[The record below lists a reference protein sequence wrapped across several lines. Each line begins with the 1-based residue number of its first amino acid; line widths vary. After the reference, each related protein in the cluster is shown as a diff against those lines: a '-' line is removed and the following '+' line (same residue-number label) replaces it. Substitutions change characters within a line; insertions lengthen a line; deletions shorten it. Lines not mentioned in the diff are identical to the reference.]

1 MSITIA
7 SSFLHNQ
14 RILENIALV
23 EEIDEQ
29 AAEIIS
35 GGQSANLLSK
45 EIYALDDGNEEPKLY
60 NPNNPN
66 NPNNPEERE
75 DPEDPNQSASQ
86 LLGGSVQQANF
97 GFGQD
102 RRGRRRYGY
111 RDRNRNRNRYC

>member
-7 SSFLHNQ
+7 TSFLHNQ
-14 RILENIALV
+14 SILENIALV

-35 GGQSANLLSK
+35 GGQFANLLSK

-60 NPNNPN
+60 NPNTPN
-66 NPNNPEERE
+66 DPNNPEERE
-75 DPEDPNQSASQ
+75 DPEEPNQLPSQ

-97 GFGQD
+97 GFGD
-102 RRGRRRYGY
+102 NRRSRRRYGY
-111 RDRNRNRNRYC
+111 GNRNRNRNRYC

>member
-7 SSFLHNQ
+7 TSFLHNQ
-14 RILENIALV
+14 SILENIALV

-35 GGQSANLLSK
+35 GGQFANLLSK

-60 NPNNPN
+60 DPNNPN
-66 NPNNPEERE
+66 TPNNPEERE
-75 DPEDPNQSASQ
+75 DPEEPNQPAPQ

-97 GFGQD
+97 GFGD
-102 RRGRRRYGY
+102 NRRYGL
-111 RDRNRNRNRYC
+111 RNSNSNRNRYC